1 MAGEAQ
7 SAASIF
13 DVKWPAGAIALA
25 LLVMFAA
32 TIIAAPAVQAQ
43 TFSVLYNFTGGAD
56 GYAPYAGVSIA
67 PSEFSTERRHSVEPI
82 ATAQFSS

>member
-56 GYAPYAGVSIA
+56 GYAP
-67 PSEFSTERRHSVEPI
+67 
-82 ATAQFSS
+82 

>member
-13 DVKWPAGAIALA
+13 DIKWPAGAIALA

-43 TFSVLYNFTGGAD
+43 TFSVIYNFTGGAD
-56 GYAPYAGVSIA
+56 GYNPYAGVSIGA
-67 PSEFSTERRHSVEPI
+67 SGVLYG
-82 ATAQFSS
+82 TAANGGTDGQRQFSS